1 MRNTIIFLHIP
12 RTGGT
17 TFRDIL
23 ERYYHSRNVIEIK
36 NFINTEKSIESMTKE
51 RRSSIHLIKGHL
63 NFGIHKWI
71 DGPYKYITFLRHPI
85 KRTLSTFKYIK
96 NNIIHEDY
104 NFIQTRSLYEYLE
117 SGNNLMLDNGMTRL
131 LAGGE
136 YTFNVPFGSV
146 NEKHYEMAINNLD
159 NHFAVTGITERFNE
173 SILVLANEL
182 NWKSPYYSIANK
194 SNRIDLS
201 IDIDELS
208 TIKKYYH
215 FDMKLYN
222 YANNLLDNKINQIK
236 NFNSKLKRFNYRNK
250 IIGRFFIGTRLRR
263 MSNRIFN

>member
-23 ERYYHSRNVIEIK
+23 ERYYHSRNVIEIN
-36 NFINTEKSIESMTKE
+36 NFINTEKNIKSITKE

-104 NFIQTRSLYEYLE
+104 NFIQSRSLNEYLE
-117 SGNNLMLDNGMTRL
+117 SGNNLMLDNG
-131 LAGGE
+131 
-136 YTFNVPFGSV
+136 
-146 NEKHYEMAINNLD
+146 NNLD

-194 SNRIDLS
+194 SNRMDLS
-201 IDIDELS
+201 IEIDELS